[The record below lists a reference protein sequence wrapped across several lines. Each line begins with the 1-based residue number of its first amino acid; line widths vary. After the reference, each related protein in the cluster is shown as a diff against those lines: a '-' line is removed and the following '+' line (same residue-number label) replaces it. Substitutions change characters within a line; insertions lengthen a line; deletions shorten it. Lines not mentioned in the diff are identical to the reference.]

1 MNFPS
6 FIAKKVA
13 FSGKKS
19 FSNLIIRFAIITVAL
34 SISVMIISTSL
45 MNGFKKE
52 ISSKIF
58 GFWGHIHITD
68 ADINQS
74 LADTQPI
81 LKNQDFY
88 PNLDTIGRI
97 EYIKFVERFGR
108 EVEQPVKTNAGIK
121 KIQVYALM
129 PGIIKT
135 DENLEGII
143 LKGVDRDF
151 DWSFLNDYLVEGAAI
166 SLPDSGM
173 SREILISQQTANR
186 LNLNLGDKFRIHF
199 IEKGEELKRQFSV
212 SGIYKTGIGEYDK
225 RFAIVD
231 IRQIQKLRKWNA
243 NEITGFEVFLEDISD
258 LDAFDEFIYYDVLP
272 TSLYAES
279 IKKKFREIFEWLSL
293 QDINEYVILLLMIA
307 VSIINMITSLLILIL
322 ERTTMIGILKSLG
335 GTNWAVRKI
344 FLYYAGYI
352 ILMGLFWGNLIGLGL
367 CYIQDNFGIIKLSE
381 ENYYLKVAP
390 ISIDYLKVLA
400 LNIGTLIV
408 ILISLLIP
416 TYLVSR
422 IDPVKAIRF
431 K

>member
-272 TSLYAES
+272 ISLYAES